1 MYVLEAELK
10 AQGLAI
16 LSGFCLVCHLESK
29 VKRLRTDKLLLLRV

>member
-16 LSGFCLVCHLESK
+16 LSGFRLVLPFR
-29 VKRLRTDKLLLLRV
+29 VKSETPEDR